1 LGSSVPGSSAPGGQL
16 WNHNIHY
23 FGLVEKIAR
32 RRPRANAIDVGT
44 GDGMLAARLHAFI
57 PTVVGL
63 DSSRHQVDV
72 SAERY
77 AAPPGLSFQ
86 HGDLLDATV
95 EGAPFDFV
103 VCSATIHHM
112 DLALRLDRLRE
123 LTAPGG
129 TLVVIGLG
137 RKSTPG
143 ERVLAFASLFVSR
156 FMRARH
162 GWYDHGAPME
172 EPHQTYSE
180 IERTAAHI
188 LPGADFRRRL
198 YWRYS
203 IVWNKPAN

>member
-1 LGSSVPGSSAPGGQL
+1 MSSSAPRGRL

-44 GDGMLAARLHAFI
+44 GDGMLAARLHEFI

-77 AAPPGLSFQ
+77 AAPPGLRFQ

-112 DLALRLDRLRE
+112 NLADGLTRLRA

-137 RKSTPG
+137 RKSTPT
-143 ERVLAFASLFVSR
+143 ERLLAFASLFVSR

-172 EPHQTYSE
+172 EPHQTYGE
-180 IERTAAHI
+180 IEKTAREI
-188 LPGADFRRRL
+188 LPGARFRRRL

-203 IVWNKPAN
+203 LVWTNSPN